1 MALKSKLNVTK
12 NQKQKMATKNEK
24 PDLAARLSKAEED
37 FKASKNGLDAIET
50 LKTFKS
56 VGSNQRFKALLD
68 NSVKLISELQQTIN
82 IILTIATL
90 YYEQSDD
97 KTSVGWLLKYLTKVK
112 LETSLRECEK
122 KEKSLIAE
130 YMLGCCFYNL
140 NNYKM
145 AYKSLKTSPPD
156 PSNVSKYQK
165 HCNMLI
171 MSCHA
176 LQLWNEMVKYKELCN
191 NQNQSAQFN
200 VTIRINNANQLIL
213 IGKTSGAK
221 IHLKEASTILLQCQD
236 EQKLWEPIAA
246 IYRDLK
252 MYREAYKCN
261 QNFVDAFKDQS
272 LDPPSDK
279 LLKILLQMASDDN
292 YFLGHYE
299 RAISK
304 CQYVL
309 ELFQKAPESTIGYK
323 LQAICTMADSY
334 FFLNDF
340 QLTIKHYEQVLVEM
354 KQAYSEKDSSVN
366 MDYCHLSRVWLMLSR
381 SQLLSGNFQKAL
393 KSANKSVKYLKRAPG
408 KFPREDADTAK
419 QLSYCWRKLE
429 NPQKASMF
437 MSSAVTIWKKNQ
449 LEEMDYIDTKM
460 IFIGAC
466 KHQLSGT
473 FGQIDSL
480 IKTFLLQ
487 NASKPLEQVMNKLH
501 FCVKGFIKIRNYF
514 PEDGQLFW
522 SRLNKMYCNDADFVS
537 KLPNGFEKCFFLYK
551 NSLECC
557 NHLKKQ

>member
-24 PDLAARLSKAEED
+24 PDFAARLSKAEED

-112 LETSLRECEK
+112 LETSLRKCEK

-279 LLKILLQMASDDN
+279 LLYILLQMASDDS

-323 LQAICTMADSY
+323 
-334 FFLNDF
+334 FF
-340 QLTIKHYEQVLVEM
+340 TCI
-354 KQAYSEKDSSVN
+354 AR
-366 MDYCHLSRVWLMLSR
+366 CR
-381 SQLLSGNFQKAL
+381 
-393 KSANKSVKYLKRAPG
+393 
-408 KFPREDADTAK
+408 
-419 QLSYCWRKLE
+419 
-429 NPQKASMF
+429 
-437 MSSAVTIWKKNQ
+437 
-449 LEEMDYIDTKM
+449 
-460 IFIGAC
+460 
-466 KHQLSGT
+466 
-473 FGQIDSL
+473 
-480 IKTFLLQ
+480 
-487 NASKPLEQVMNKLH
+487 
-501 FCVKGFIKIRNYF
+501 
-514 PEDGQLFW
+514 
-522 SRLNKMYCNDADFVS
+522 
-537 KLPNGFEKCFFLYK
+537 
-551 NSLECC
+551 
-557 NHLKKQ
+557 